1 MTLYE
6 IDSRLASLIDEETG
20 ELLDYEAFE
29 QLQIERESKL
39 ENTALWYK
47 DLMAQAAAIKAEA
60 DALTERRKSA
70 ERTAERLKEY
80 LGRAL
85 DGEKFSTPRCEV
97 TFRRSTAL
105 EVEDPADLIEWA
117 KRNGHDECIT
127 YKAPEVSKKAVT
139 ALLKSGMEVPH
150 AQLVQKLNVG
160 VK

>member
-6 IDSRLASLIDEETG
+6 IDSRLLSLIDEETG
-20 ELLDYEAFE
+20 EVLDFEAFE

-47 DLMAQAAAIKAEA
+47 DLMVQAAAIKAEV

-70 ERTAERLKEY
+70 ERMAERLKEY

-85 DGEKFSTPRCEV
+85 NGEKFSTPRCEV
-97 TFRRSTAL
+97 TFRRSAAL
-105 EVEDPADLIEWA
+105 EVEDPAALIEWA
-117 KRNGHDECIT
+117 EINGHDECVA
-127 YKAPEVSKKAVT
+127 YKAPEISKKAVT
-139 ALLKSGMEVPH
+139 ALLKSGVEVPH
-150 AQLVQKLNVG
+150 AQLIQRLNVG